1 MRLLLLQDL
10 WKMRFSVFTCSLSGA
25 CLPRRGR
32 SRINWPQVF
41 FFSWFCFQSCC
52 GRNKEGWFGTWHE
65 ATLEKDERAF
75 FMTNDVA
82 GSVSSHTRSAVWR
95 SDNKPLLCFDL
106 LASFHIGA
114 ILYDCNAGTIRTF
127 VKREQAVDLLF
138 QRINRRGCSIWTFF
152 LYSTWIN
159 VSRLINWRWPKNPIL
174 SANASRGKQS
184 IGHLLSEQK

>member
-1 MRLLLLQDL
+1 MSNVQLNGQLRYAATGSLKNEILRLHP
-10 WKMRFSVFTCSLSGA
+10 CSLSGA

-32 SRINWPQVF
+32 SRINWPQVFF

-138 QRINRRGCSIWTFF
+138 QRINRGVAASGLSFSI
-152 LYSTWIN
+152 
-159 VSRLINWRWPKNPIL
+159 RR
-174 SANASRGKQS
+174 
-184 IGHLLSEQK
+184 E